1 MKASL
6 IDKNTGTVVNVI
18 MVDSL
23 EDPVGEDYMLAPMQY
38 NEPPVDP
45 EYEALVQILKEIDPN
60 YKEPEKTRTE
70 VPINIGVT
78 KWDEV
83 NQRYYE

>member
-6 IDKNTGTVVNVI
+6 VEKNTGIVVNVI

-23 EDPVGEDYMLAPMQY
+23 DDPVGEDYMLAPMQY
-38 NEPPVDP
+38 IEHPVDP
-45 EYEALVQILKEIDPN
+45 EYVALVQILKEIDPD
-60 YKEPEKTRTE
+60 YIEPEKIRTE
-70 VPINIGVT
+70 VTINIGVT